1 MTVFHGN
8 QKLDV
13 IESFLYLGDG
23 IYPSVGCQVS
33 SIARGVHS
41 AWERFHEWFH
51 EGSMKVLM
59 ERFMERKASWKGSMK
74 VLMLANH
81 SV

>member
-51 EGSMKVLM
+51 EGSHGKVHGKVHGKEGFM
-59 ERFMERKASWKGSMK
+59 ERFHEGSH
-74 VLMLANH
+74 V
-81 SV
+81 S